1 VLETSRI
8 PIAILFLALVITS
21 IGLHAFFPTYL
32 AARLL
37 LGLAILWTASRGLKR
52 HCLSLNIEE
61 GTYRYDHGWFLA
73 PPTRHGTFDAISAV
87 AIAVNGTDGEP
98 ETHRLRSR
106 LIVLEFE
113 DWEDGGSF
121 VLGFPM
127 GPKVAADKAA
137 DYAQRLGTKL
147 IDRTLEP
154 VPPLDEASSAD

>member
-1 VLETSRI
+1 M
-8 PIAILFLALVITS
+8 ILFLALVITS

-32 AARLL
+32 VPRLL
-37 LGLAILWTASRGLKR
+37 LGIAILWTASRGLKR
-52 HCLSLNIEE
+52 HCLLLNIES
-61 GTYRYDHGWFLA
+61 GTYRYDRGWVFA
-73 PPTRHGTFDAISAV
+73 PPARHGTLDAISAV
-87 AIAVNGTDGEP
+87 AIEVNGTEGEP
-98 ETHRLRSR
+98 ETNRLRSR

-147 IDRTLEP
+147 VDRSVEPEPIID
-154 VPPLDEASSAD
+154 PPCDGE